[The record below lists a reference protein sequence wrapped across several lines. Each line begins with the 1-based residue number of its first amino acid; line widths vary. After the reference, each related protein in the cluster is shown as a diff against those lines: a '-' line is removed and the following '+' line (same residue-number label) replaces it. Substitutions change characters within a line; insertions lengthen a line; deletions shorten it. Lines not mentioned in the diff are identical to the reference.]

1 MASPNFTKKLILGFI
16 FTISFVLSPT
26 KSSLDKELYNI
37 SVQLSINEVS
47 RVSENFSLDGK
58 LAQILHQHID
68 QNTLLPALQ
77 TCRNFL
83 SLALYDLNRS
93 LLPTSDVLTSYA
105 TRTDFRTWLS
115 AAETYLQTCMDSYE
129 HAPNEVR
136 LEVEIGT
143 EFSISANSISDFGKL
158 FFIMNSANS
167 GSNFFYQNRNI
178 YEIPISDLV
187 LISKNNSK
195 NYDFFFYRKL
205 NL

>member
-1 MASPNFTKKLILGFI
+1 MAYPNFTKKIILGFI
-16 FTISFVLSPT
+16 FTISFVLSQT

-143 EFSISANSISDFGKL
+143 EFSISANSK
-158 FFIMNSANS
+158 
-167 GSNFFYQNRNI
+167 
-178 YEIPISDLV
+178 
-187 LISKNNSK
+187 SKI
-195 NYDFFFYRKL
+195 F
-205 NL
+205 